1 MRMSLTQSMTL
12 GLRRRR
18 CVVVDAKL
26 TLGAGDAFLAGF
38 VRGWLASESL
48 EQCKRLGNAM
58 GALVASRRGCAPA
71 MPTRVELDACLARAH
86 TSHRIDRDPEV
97 EFLHR
102 ATTRSTRWSEL
113 HVLALDHR
121 WQLEELVD
129 SVGASRARIS
139 RLKTLVAEGAIRG
152 ANASGARQ
160 LGMIVDDTFGGD
172 VLAAL
177 RDRGIWLARPI
188 EASGRVPLAFDD
200 ELNVELALRGRPPSE
215 IVKCLVQSA
224 EDMSATDRAVQNRR
238 LRRLYG
244 ACVDLERSLVVEA
257 MPTAAGRI
265 DARRISTMVEEIY
278 ALGIRPDWWK
288 LPAPD
293 DAAGFDAVS
302 RIVEAH
308 DPHCCGILI
317 LGYDASLDALRA
329 AFRASAGWRHF
340 NGFAVGRAIFWD
352 AAVAWFAGNLGDD
365 GVIGGLDSLRFA
377 RRRLAVAG
385 RGRAMTRLRLT
396 MAEALVRHL
405 AAQHVGDRWPYGATL
420 WRRLCDLRARQ
431 CLGSRTCPRRHGS
444 FPTYRAQRAGD
455 GARGNRVRQSLE
467 ATSHHGLHDIDRA
480 GCNEPRDRGCDRARE
495 SDPGAPS
502 SRRYVCEPCTPIRPA
517 AARGFRR
524 SIVHGERCLRPVSRY
539 FDRVVSARQL
549 VSTLPRAIATL
560 VDPAQSGPRYA
571 RASTRMSNARRGI
584 TQRLFPNDGT
594 PSKTLGGRPRQ
605 LDDATSI
612 LRASKMP
619 MIIAGGGVHYSD
631 ACHALASFARTPRSR
646 RGDSGGKERARLRPS
661 CACRRDRRYGHVVGE
676 TRSLV
681 TRTSSSRSVRDSPF
695 HDRIAH
701 VVPNPSV
708 EIVGVNVSRHDAQK
722 HGSRPLVGDAKQVLG
737 ARIGSV
743 AGAVPTH
750 GGRACKVKSAPGRSR
765 PMPRVPLAR
774 VRMRPMRKWW
784 AQ

>member
-405 AAQHVGDRWPYGATL
+405 AAQHVEI
-420 WRRLCDLRARQ
+420 
-431 CLGSRTCPRRHGS
+431 
-444 FPTYRAQRAGD
+444 D
-455 GARGNRVRQSLE
+455 GHTV
-467 ATSHHGLHDIDRA
+467 
-480 GCNEPRDRGCDRARE
+480 P
-495 SDPGAPS
+495 
-502 SRRYVCEPCTPIRPA
+502 
-517 AARGFRR
+517 
-524 SIVHGERCLRPVSRY
+524 
-539 FDRVVSARQL
+539 
-549 VSTLPRAIATL
+549 
-560 VDPAQSGPRYA
+560 
-571 RASTRMSNARRGI
+571 
-584 TQRLFPNDGT
+584 LF
-594 PSKTLGGRPRQ
+594 
-605 LDDATSI
+605 
-612 LRASKMP
+612 
-619 MIIAGGGVHYSD
+619 GGVFAIFGHGNVSGLGR
-631 ACHALASFARTPRSR
+631 ALADTDRSR
-646 RGDSGGKERARLRPS
+646 RIAHNEQAMAHAAIAFAKASKRRRIMACTTSIGPGATNLVTAAATAHVNRIPVLLLPADTFASRAPDPS
-661 CACRRDRRYGHVVGE
+661 C
-676 TRSLV
+676 
-681 TRTSSSRSVRDSPF
+681 SSSRISTIHR
-695 HDRIAH
+695 
-701 VVPNPSV
+701 
-708 EIVGVNVSRHDAQK
+708 
-722 HGSRPLVGDAKQVLG
+722 
-737 ARIGSV
+737 AR
-743 AGAVPTH
+743 
-750 GGRACKVKSAPGRSR
+750 
-765 PMPRVPLAR
+765 
-774 VRMRPMRKWW
+774 
-784 AQ
+784 